1 LQKGRAMD
9 LACYFC
15 SWQRPSNKEFMSRHH
30 SHINTAI
37 TIMSKYEG
45 PSAFAP
51 VLKAFFKEF
60 KKYGSKD
67 RRQIGNLCYCY
78 FRAIRV
84 LNEDLSLEEKIIL
97 AYFLCTPGENPL
109 ITELKPEW
117 AAFAEFTIQDK
128 FAQFGLDASLLFPK
142 IESIEEAIDK
152 EEFAYSHFVQPDL
165 FLRLR
170 PKRGE
175 IAKKKLTEANIPFKH
190 ITVDCLALPNTSR
203 VEEILLINKEV
214 VIQDYASQRVGKMLE
229 KVKAMLPSSAE
240 KTKVWDCCAASGGK
254 AILAVDKLGAV
265 DLTLSDIRQSILEN
279 LKVRMQEAQIVNY
292 KSLKLDITNP
302 KRMDAIGDFDLIIAD
317 VPCTGSG
324 TWSRNPE
331 RLRYFNKKEISRYVK
346 MQKDITSSIQSKLK
360 PGGLLLYITCSV
372 YQQENSEIVN
382 DLVATTD
389 LTLIESQ
396 IILGSQYLSDTMY
409 VALLKKEG

>member
-1 LQKGRAMD
+1 
-9 LACYFC
+9 
-15 SWQRPSNKEFMSRHH
+15 MSRHH

-60 KKYGSKD
+60 KKYGSQD

-78 FRAIRV
+78 FRAVRV
-84 LNEDLSLEEKIIL
+84 LNEDISLEDKILL
-97 AYFLCTPGENPL
+97 AYFLCTHGENPM

-117 AAFAEFTIQDK
+117 AAFAGFTIQEK
-128 FAQFGLDASLLFPK
+128 FAQFGLDINQLFPK
-142 IESIEEAIDK
+142 IESIEAAIDK
-152 EEFAYSHFVQPDL
+152 QEFAYSHFVQPDL

-203 VEEILLINKEV
+203 VEEILMINKEV

-229 KVKAMLPSSAE
+229 KVKTMLPNTAE

-254 AILAVDKLGAV
+254 AILAVDKLGAI
-265 DLTLSDIRQSILEN
+265 DLTLSDIRQAILEN
-279 LKVRMQEAQIVNY
+279 LKVRMQEAQIINY
-292 KSLKLDITNP
+292 KSLKLDLTNP
-302 KRMDAIGDFDLIIAD
+302 KKMESIGDFDLIIAD

-331 RLRYFNKKEISRYVK
+331 RLLHFNKKEIGRYVK
-346 MQKDITSSIQSKLK
+346 MQKEITSSVQSKLR
-360 PGGLLLYITCSV
+360 PGGFLLYITCSV
-372 YQQENSEIVN
+372 YQQENSEIIN
-382 DLVATTD
+382 DLVATSD

-396 IILGSQYLSDTMY
+396 VISGIEHQSDTMFA
-409 VALLKKEG
+409 ALLKKER